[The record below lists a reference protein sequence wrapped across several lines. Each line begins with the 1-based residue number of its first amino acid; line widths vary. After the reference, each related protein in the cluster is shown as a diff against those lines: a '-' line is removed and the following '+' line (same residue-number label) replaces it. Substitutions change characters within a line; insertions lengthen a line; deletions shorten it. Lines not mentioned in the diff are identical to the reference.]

1 MRCASVTRRDDDAR
15 DDAIPRDQNLGDRT
29 RWFFRTVIV
38 VIDVR
43 RAVPRARSERE
54 TTRGVS
60 ILHRV
65 IHDDDDAATRES
77 VFSHHRPSRRTER
90 FKRIR

>member
-1 MRCASVTRRDDDAR
+1 MRCATVTRRDDDAR

-65 IHDDDDAATRES
+65 IHDDDAATRES
-77 VFSHHRPSRRTER
+77 VFSHRPSRHTER

>member
-1 MRCASVTRRDDDAR
+1 MTRRDDDAR

-65 IHDDDDAATRES
+65 IHDAATR
-77 VFSHHRPSRRTER
+77 
-90 FKRIR
+90 